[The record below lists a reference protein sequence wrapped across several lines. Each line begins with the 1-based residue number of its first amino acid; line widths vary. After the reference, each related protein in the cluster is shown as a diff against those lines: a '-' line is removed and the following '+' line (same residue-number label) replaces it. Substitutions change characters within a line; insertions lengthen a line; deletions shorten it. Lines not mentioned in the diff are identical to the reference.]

1 MNSLIRKIGT
11 VTISLVMLSTIT
23 TSFVVNQNTGDKLH
37 NTAEAAGGWKYSTTK
52 TGNTSGNKIAQQAGA
67 AGVLGALGIAA
78 GASVAAA
85 SILSSGQVL
94 SSKALSS
101 TKTVYYT
108 DKIYQRQT
116 LQGPEFKHVI
126 TFYKDKSKTKKIGT
140 TSILQKTV
148 VKGEI
153 AKKQN

>member
-1 MNSLIRKIGT
+1 MNNLARKIGT
-11 VTISLVMLSTIT
+11 VTISLAMLSTIT
-23 TSFVVNQNTGDKLH
+23 TSFVVNQNTSDKLH
-37 NTAEAAGGWKYSTTK
+37 NTAEAAGGWKYNTSK
-52 TGNTSGNKIAQQAGA
+52 TGNTAGNKIAQQTGA
-67 AGVLGALGIAA
+67 AGVLAALGVAA

-94 SSKALSS
+94 SSKAISS

-108 DKIYQRQT
+108 DKIYQRKT

-126 TFYKDKSKTKKIGT
+126 TFYKNKSKTKKIGT

-148 VKGEI
+148 VKGES